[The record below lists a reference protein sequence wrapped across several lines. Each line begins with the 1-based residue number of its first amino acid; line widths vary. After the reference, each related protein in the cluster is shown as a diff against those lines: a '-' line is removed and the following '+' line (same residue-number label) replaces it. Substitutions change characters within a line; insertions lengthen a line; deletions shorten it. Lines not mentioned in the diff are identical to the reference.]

1 MNPNPEIDIME
12 TVNYSQLSSTLHTWE
27 QTPQGEVHYQRGT
40 NNYNTGYNDI
50 SDEADEKENGT
61 YMFIIKKTDT
71 LQYQGCMTIIDEQFD
86 LHYVDIHDGIA
97 TYHVDFDA

>member
-1 MNPNPEIDIME
+1 
-12 TVNYSQLSSTLHTWE
+12 
-27 QTPQGEVHYQRGT
+27 
-40 NNYNTGYNDI
+40 
-50 SDEADEKENGT
+50 
-61 YMFIIKKTDT
+61 MFIIKKTDT